1 VPSRTWQQDAAP
13 AGRVFVGG
21 GRTDER
27 YGKRW
32 QIHYRGCGILAA
44 MAAGDVQ
51 SKISSRARLAVTK
64 VPQITAWFWI
74 AKVASTGMGEATSD
88 FLYFRLGTVK
98 AGAVGAVLLIG
109 ALVLQFS
116 VRRYRTWVYW
126 LAVVAV
132 SVTGTQAADGLHVV
146 VGLPYWQTT
155 LLYAVCL
162 AVIFAGWYLTEG
174 TLSIHSITTWRREAF
189 YWATV
194 MATFALGTAL
204 GDLTATTFKIGYF
217 KSIVLF
223 AVVIAVPLV
232 AHWKLGM
239 NSVLAFW
246 FAYTITRPLGAS
258 LADWLGVAHSQG
270 GLDWGRGKVAA
281 VLTVPILIAVGYM
294 AITGVD
300 RAPGEP
306 QSPAR
311 ARHRAA

>member
-1 VPSRTWQQDAAP
+1 MHR
-13 AGRVFVGG
+13 AG
-21 GRTDER
+21 
-27 YGKRW
+27 Y
-32 QIHYRGCGILAA
+32 GILTA
-44 MAAGDVQ
+44 MATGDVQ
-51 SKISSRARLAVTK
+51 SRLGSQVRLAATK
-64 VPQITAWFWI
+64 VPQITVWFWI

-88 FLYFRLGTVK
+88 FLYLHFGTVES
-98 AGAVGAVLLIG
+98 GAIGAVLLIG
-109 ALVLQFS
+109 ALALQFS
-116 VRRYRTWVYW
+116 VRRYMTWVYW

-155 LLYAVCL
+155 LLYACCL
-162 AVIFAGWYLTEG
+162 AVIFVAWYLTER

-217 KSIVLF
+217 KSIILF
-223 AVVIAVPLV
+223 AVVIAIPLV
-232 AHWKLGM
+232 ARWKLGM

-258 LADWLGVAHSQG
+258 VADWMGVPHSLG
-270 GLDWGRGKVAA
+270 GLNWGRGPTAL
-281 VLTVPILIAVGYM
+281 VLTIPILIAVGYM

-300 RAPGEP
+300 AAPGEP
-306 QSPAR
+306 RRQAR